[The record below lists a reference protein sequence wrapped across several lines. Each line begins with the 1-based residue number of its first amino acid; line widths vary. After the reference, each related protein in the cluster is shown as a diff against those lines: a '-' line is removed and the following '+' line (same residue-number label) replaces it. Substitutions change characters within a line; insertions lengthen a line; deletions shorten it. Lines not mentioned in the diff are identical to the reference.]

1 MSDSE
6 TLTEDTDVLN
16 CKTNTNNKSTD
27 SDFPSMGV
35 DLLKKINFKVAF
47 FMFLIGLFIFS
58 DIFIEKCLPKSSLDS
73 TNSTNSYGTV
83 VQMTILVLAYIV
95 IDLLSQ
101 SGVL

>member
-1 MSDSE
+1 MADSE
-6 TLTEDTDVLN
+6 TLTDDTINDKKIIN
-16 CKTNTNNKSTD
+16 DNSRD

-58 DIFIEKCLPKSSLDS
+58 DIFIEKCLPASYQDGS
-73 TNSTNSYGTV
+73 NCTNSYGTIA
-83 VQMTILVLAYIV
+83 QMTILVLVYVV

-101 SGVL
+101 GGIL

>member
-1 MSDSE
+1 MSDFE
-6 TLTEDTDVLN
+6 TLTAEPPD
-16 CKTNTNNKSTD
+16 KKNTCDISND

-58 DIFIEKCLPKSSLDS
+58 DIFIEKCLPKSCRDV

>member
-47 FMFLIGLFIFS
+47 FMFLI
-58 DIFIEKCLPKSSLDS
+58 
-73 TNSTNSYGTV
+73 
-83 VQMTILVLAYIV
+83 
-95 IDLLSQ
+95 
-101 SGVL
+101 

>member
-6 TLTEDTDVLN
+6 TLTDDTDVLT
-16 CKTNTNNKSTD
+16 CKKNTND

-58 DIFIEKCLPKSSLDS
+58 DIFIEKCLPASYQDGS
-73 TNSTNSYGTV
+73 NCTNSYGTV
-83 VQMTILVLAYIV
+83 AQMTILVLAYVV
-95 IDLLSQ
+95 IDLLNQ
-101 SGVL
+101 GGIL